1 MWYFCLWK
9 ITGVIHE
16 WQHNV
21 KDYNWIKFTYKN
33 NGTFSF
39 DRNQPSLKL
48 DKIQEDNIILS
59 FANQLYEDIVPVLV
73 EEYNKYC
80 EEGIIYGNTFQK
92 RVDSLQLW

>member
-1 MWYFCLWK
+1 MNDNTMLRIIIESNLHIRIMEHFLL
-9 ITGVIHE
+9 IG
-16 WQHNV
+16 
-21 KDYNWIKFTYKN
+21 
-33 NGTFSF
+33 
-39 DRNQPSLKL
+39 NQPSLKL

-92 RVDSLQLW
+92 RVDSFTT